1 MTDAPEQPTQHLSRR
16 TLLRAGGTGLGAVAL
31 TGLGAVTAARSA
43 DAATTVTSSGGCPMG
58 GAAAYTPSATFGRLF
73 HLPPFAADSP
83 QLRTALLAIGAP
95 GGPLDANDN
104 LFGPGGGPVTLIT
117 DPSLSLVNQN
127 NPRDTAGMTFVGQFI
142 DHDLTF
148 DATSK
153 LGVATEP
160 TTSPNGRSARF
171 DLDSVYG
178 AGPVIQSELYDPDH
192 PIKLRLESGGQFE
205 DVPRR
210 ADLSAIVADPRN
222 DSNLIIS
229 GLHAA
234 VMKFH
239 NNAVDAVASA
249 GSEPIDTYLAARHET
264 TWHYQWLVVN
274 RVLPAFVGQPL
285 MDQLLAR
292 GPKFYGRGQAYI
304 PVEFSGAAYRFGH
317 SMVRPSYRANLA
329 GDNGGPFFGLI
340 FDSRVQVADGQ
351 NPTSD
356 PGDLRGG
363 FRSSRRFI
371 GWQTFFD
378 FGGAQTANVR
388 PNKLID
394 TVLSTPLFALPT
406 SAIAHVV
413 GDPGPIALPQRTLL
427 RHLTWSLPSGQ
438 AVARHLGLPV
448 VSRSDLAEL
457 AGFGLGLDR
466 STPLWLY
473 VLREAQLVNGG
484 QFLGPVGGGIVAEVM
499 LGLLLADPT
508 SYLNV
513 QPSWLPHLGASGAD
527 YQIAD
532 FLRFAGVDPA
542 SRGQ

>member
-1 MTDAPEQPTQHLSRR
+1 MTRSAGDPVSQPTRR
-16 TLLRAGGTGLGAVAL
+16 RILAAGVSGLGAAALGGLVAP
-31 TGLGAVTAARSA
+31 GTAE
-43 DAATTVTSSGGCPMG
+43 AAAPTVTSAAGCPVSG
-58 GAAAYTPSATFGRLF
+58 RGLTTSATFGRMV

-83 QLRTALLAIGAP
+83 ELRAALLTIAEP
-95 GGPLDANDN
+95 GGMLDAKDD
-104 LFGPGGGPVTLIT
+104 LFGPAGGPVNLIT
-117 DPSLSLVNQN
+117 DPKLSLVNKN
-127 NPRDTAGMTFVGQFI
+127 NPHDTAGMTFVGQFI

-153 LGVATEP
+153 LGVATDP
-160 TTSPNGRSARF
+160 TRSPNARSARF

-178 AGPVIQSELYDPDH
+178 GGPVTQPELYDSVNPV
-192 PIKLRLESGGQFE
+192 KLRVESGGQFE

-210 ADLSAIVADPRN
+210 GDFSAVIGDVRN
-222 DSNLIIS
+222 DSNLIVS

-234 VMKFH
+234 FLEFH
-239 NNAVDAVASA
+239 NHAVDEVTTA
-249 GSEPIDTYLAARHET
+249 GADPGDVFAQARHET

-274 RVLPAFVGQPL
+274 QVLPNFVGQPL
-285 MDQLLAR
+285 VDAVLR
-292 GPKFYGRGQAYI
+292 HGPRFYQPGNEAYI

-329 GDNGGPFFGLI
+329 GDVGQPFFGLI
-340 FDSRVQVADGQ
+340 FDSRVQVPDGQ
-351 NPTSD
+351 NPQTD

-363 FRSSRRFI
+363 FRSARRFV

-378 FGGAQTANVR
+378 FGGAYSAQTK
-388 PNKLID
+388 PNKVID

-406 SAIAHVV
+406 SAIAHLP
-413 GDPGPIALPQRTLL
+413 GAPGPVALPQRTLL

-438 AVARHLGLPV
+438 SIARHMGLPV
-448 VSRSDLAEL
+448 LHRQDLADL
-457 AGFGLGLDR
+457 APFGLGLDR

-473 VLREAQLVNGG
+473 VLREAQLVNAG
-484 QFLGPVGGGIVAEVM
+484 QFLGPVGGQIVAEVM

-513 QPSWLPHLGASGAD
+513 QPGWQPHLGGSGAG
-527 YQIAD
+527 YGIAD

-542 SRGQ
+542 TRGQ